1 MPPRDSTAMVRG
13 GEKEVGWRRVRNVL
27 RISYTI
33 PFVTASA
40 VGSAFA
46 LTVRPE
52 WAMAVLVPLDVFF
65 LAMFV
70 NLSNDY
76 FDHKSGADSKRFAK
90 RDAEFEAGLK
100 DVINQDFYWSGNAFD
115 DGEITEQGGRRLL
128 AVIATIAVLIAVPI
142 LLYAGWVVLLLG
154 AIAFFLAYFYTA
166 PPLNLGAR
174 GLGELDVFLSF
185 AMMAYFSFYVIVPVL
200 DWQMIL
206 IAVTV
211 GFAVMLMRFV
221 DQMSGYDAHVAAGEK
236 DWCVRLGLERA
247 VAATGVLL
255 VLFYVLCCALIWQ
268 SLYFLLTLLTV
279 PAAVKMMRALMARE
293 NRYRFIR
300 SAPLMLQ
307 IAFAHMLLIIVALA
321 LRSAASGAWPAPSL

>member
-1 MPPRDSTAMVRG
+1 MVRG
-13 GEKEVGWRRVRNVL
+13 GGKETGWRRIRNVL

-46 LTVRPE
+46 LTVKQE
-52 WAMAVLVPLDVFF
+52 WLMALLIPLDVFL

-76 FDHKSGADSKRFAK
+76 FDHKSGADSKRFAR
-90 RDAEFEAGLK
+90 RDPEFEAGLK
-100 DVINQDFYWSGNAFD
+100 NVINDKFYWSGNSFD
-115 DGEITEQGGRRLL
+115 DGEISEKGGKQLL
-128 AVIATIAVLIAVPI
+128 AVIAIAAALLAVPI
-142 LLYAGWVVLLLG
+142 LLYGGWVVVLLG

-174 GLGELDVFLSF
+174 GLGELDVFISF
-185 AMMAYFSFYVIVPVL
+185 AMMAYFSYYVIDPVL
-200 DWQMIL
+200 NWQMVC
-206 IAVTV
+206 IAITV

-247 VAATGVLL
+247 VSATIVLL
-255 VLFYVLCCALIWQ
+255 AVFYGLCLVLIWQ
-268 SLYFLLTLLTV
+268 SPYFVFTLLTLPVTFKL
-279 PAAVKMMRALMARE
+279 VKHLRVKE
-293 NRYRFIR
+293 DRYRFIR

-307 IAFAHMLLIIVALA
+307 IAFMHMLWVIFALA
-321 LRSAASGAWPAPSL
+321 MRSAVTGP

>member
-1 MPPRDSTAMVRG
+1 MARG
-13 GEKEVGWRRVRNVL
+13 GEKEVGWRRVRNIL

-33 PFVTASA
+33 PFVTASL
-40 VGSAFA
+40 VGTAFA
-46 LTVRPE
+46 LTLTSQ
-52 WAMAVLVPLDVFF
+52 WLMAILIPLDVFF

-90 RDAEFEAGLK
+90 RDPEFEAGLK
-100 DVINQDFYWSGNAFD
+100 EVVNQKFYWSGNSFD
-115 DGEITEQGGRRLL
+115 DGEISEKGGKQLL
-128 AVIATIAVLIAVPI
+128 AVIAAVAIILAIPI
-142 LLYAGWVVLLLG
+142 LLYGGWVVILLG

-174 GLGELDVFLSF
+174 GLGELDVFISF
-185 AMMAYFSFYVIVPVL
+185 AMMSYFSFYVIVPEFN
-200 DWQMIL
+200 WQMLL
-206 IAVTV
+206 IAVTI

-247 VAATGVLL
+247 VSATAVLL
-255 VLFYVLCCALIWQ
+255 AIFYVIDLLLIWQ
-268 SLYFLLTLLTV
+268 IPYLIITLLTV
-279 PAAVKMMRALMARE
+279 PIAMKMVRNLRKKDD
-293 NRYRFIR
+293 RYRFIR

-307 IAFAHMLLIIVALA
+307 IAFTHMLMIIIGLA
-321 LRSAASGAWPAPSL
+321 LRSAVTGLSFTS